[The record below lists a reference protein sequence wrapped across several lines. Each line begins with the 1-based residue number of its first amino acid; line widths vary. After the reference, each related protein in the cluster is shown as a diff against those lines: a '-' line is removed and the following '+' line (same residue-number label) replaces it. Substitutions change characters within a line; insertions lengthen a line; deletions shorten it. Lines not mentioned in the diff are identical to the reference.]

1 MANKNL
7 KNIKI
12 NVNFTAATTRA
23 NIATDESLS
32 TMAGKLSKWYTDL
45 NTNGMFTHSIA
56 TNVPSNAVFTDHTYT
71 NLTLGQGYGTCTTA
85 AATVAKVVTLSG
97 YTLATGGI
105 VTVKFTNSVP
115 ASATM
120 NVNSKGAKKIF
131 YKGAA
136 ITAGIINAGDIVSFM
151 YDGTQ
156 YQVVSLGRDTTY
168 SNMTAATASAAG
180 KAGLV
185 PAPAAGKQTSF
196 LRGDG
201 TWVVP
206 SNTDTKVTQNNSTT
220 NSELRVL
227 LSNSASNTNETNVV
241 NKSANLTMN
250 PSTGVVSINAT
261 EFGGLQIN
269 RPSDGFASVIFR
281 NSSGK
286 LGSVGMNTVNGYLVR
301 HLFSA
306 EGGPGTRITVLDTVN
321 TTFTQTLTTGT
332 ALGTISIGDDTKTI
346 YGPTIP
352 TSLKNPNALTVKG
365 NATTAFTYDGSAAK
379 TLTIKPG
386 TGISVAADTSG
397 NITIG
402 NTVTNTDTKVTG
414 SFLAQSDADVA
425 LFPTL
430 LPAEQTS
437 GVYMIRSIIFEH
449 TVGTTTVDGSAR
461 LVLGNGTQS
470 GYDDNEE
477 GILTLFSKKNGKAYL
492 RSADLDNDA
501 THILPTTGG
510 IILNTGT
517 TSFTQTLTSGTT
529 IGSIKI
535 NGTTTTLYAPTNTN
549 TTYTFAEGSTN
560 GAFSVTPSGGSAT
573 SVKIHGLGSAAYTA
587 STAYVSATTTH
598 SPNTVFAGPSSGT
611 ASATATFRALVAADI
626 PSIPKSKISDFP
638 TAMKNPSTLTVKGNG
653 TSSFTYDGSAAK
665 TLNIKSGTG
674 ISVTSD
680 TSGNITIAN
689 SVTNT
694 DTKVTQSETT
704 TANYRPLIL
713 GATNNTD
720 PTKLTT
726 TATDEVYAADGLYV
740 QPSTGTLFTKQINVT
755 NDIRSAGHYVPYT
768 TGGTAGYYCAIQ
780 FKITATYLDCPI
792 ELTMSDRGSTMMTR
806 VTVRFASANSTDPSL
821 SLIRYRGCGMD
832 VYACKSATSTWQIWV
847 RCPAT
852 YSRLTVHDVYCSHM
866 SKMTISYPNTFM
878 TTSAF
883 TAAIAADGSLATN
896 AKATIGSEYYVG
908 ASTKWVTGRNIN
920 GLVVNGAADRVNYGT
935 CSTAAGTAAK
945 TVACAGYALITGSEI
960 TVKFSNTNTAANPTL
975 NVNSTGAKAI
985 YYRGAAITAGF
996 LAASHTYTFR
1006 YNGSQY
1012 ELVGDIANAVQQ
1024 NSLNVTPT
1032 TNQGIKLPLLLSA
1045 KSAATN
1051 AFTDSTISAV
1061 GCSSITGQ
1069 VSMTGLAWLETNYYT
1084 TAGTP
1089 GRSYATICAEHFRT
1103 TGDGYFVGN
1112 ALSARSL
1119 SKNPKINGVTF
1130 DGTTNMS
1137 ILKPLYSGS
1146 GSATVTL
1153 SETAANYDLLII
1165 TVTNEHGKSTIF
1177 HRTNEQYVRHPYCN
1191 TPNPSQNG
1199 QTLTI
1204 IGSMMT
1210 TVSGT
1215 SLKIEV
1221 SNIIITGSGSTVTAA
1236 SATRTAT
1243 ITEVY
1248 GLKFS

>member
-12 NVNFTAATTRA
+12 NVNFTTATTRA

-45 NTNGMFTHSIA
+45 NTNGMFTYTLGAS
-56 TNVPSNAVFTDHTYT
+56 VPSNAVFTDHTYT
-71 NLTLGQGYGTCTTA
+71 NLTLGQGYGTCATA
-85 AATVAKVVTLSG
+85 AATAAKVVTLSG
-97 YTLATGGI
+97 YTLVTGGI
-105 VTVKFTNSVP
+105 VTVKFTYAVP

-120 NVNSKGAKKIF
+120 NVNSKGAKNIF

-136 ITAGIINAGDIVSFM
+136 ITAGIINAGDVVSFM

-168 SNMTAATASAAG
+168 SNMTAATSSAAG
-180 KAGLV
+180 KSGLV
-185 PAPAAGKQTSF
+185 PAPAAGKQASF

-201 TWVVP
+201 TWAVP
-206 SNTDTKVTQNNSTT
+206 SNTDTKVTQNNSTA

-227 LSNSASNTNETNVV
+227 LSNTASDTNETNVV

-250 PSTGVVSINAT
+250 PSTGVVSINTT

-281 NSSGK
+281 NTNGK

-301 HLFSA
+301 HLFSS
-306 EGGPGTRITVLDTVN
+306 EGGVGERVTVLDTVN
-321 TTFTQTLTTGT
+321 TTFTQTLTSGT
-332 ALGTISIGDDTKTI
+332 ALGTITIGDTAKTI

-352 TSLKNPNALTVKG
+352 TTLKNPTALTVKG

-386 TGISVAADTSG
+386 TGISVTADTSG

-402 NTVTNTDTKVTG
+402 NTVTNTDTKVSST
-414 SFLAQSDADVA
+414 FLAQSDADVA

-449 TVGTTTVDGSAR
+449 TVGTTKVDGSAR

-501 THILPTTGG
+501 THVLPATGG
-510 IILNTGT
+510 TLLNSGT
-517 TSFTQTLTSGTT
+517 TSFTQTLTSGTQ

-549 TTYTFAEGSTN
+549 TTYTFAEGTTN

-587 STAYVSATTTH
+587 STAYVSATTTRT
-598 SPNTVFAGPSSGT
+598 PNTVFAGPSSGT
-611 ASATATFRALVAADI
+611 TAAAPTFRALVAADI
-626 PSIPKSKISDFP
+626 PSITKSKISDFP
-638 TAMKNPSTLTVKGNG
+638 ASLKNPSALTVQGNG
-653 TSSFTYDGSAAK
+653 TASFTYDGSAAK
-665 TLNIKSGTG
+665 TLNIKPGTG

-694 DTKVTQSETT
+694 DTKVTQSVTSAT
-704 TANYRPLIL
+704 NYRPLIL
-713 GATNNTD
+713 GATSNAD
-720 PTKLTT
+720 ATKLTT
-726 TATDEVYAADGLYV
+726 TTTDEVYAADGLYV
-740 QPSTGTLFTKQINVT
+740 QPSTGALFAKQINVT
-755 NDIRSAGHYVPYT
+755 NDIRSTGNYVPYT

-780 FKITATYLDCPI
+780 LKITATYLDCPI
-792 ELTMSDRGSTMMTR
+792 ELTMSDRGSSMMTR
-806 VTVRFASANSTDPSL
+806 VTVRFASADSTDPSL
-821 SLIRYRGCGMD
+821 SLIRYRGYGMD

-847 RCPAT
+847 KCSAT

-866 SKMTISYPNTFM
+866 SKMTISYPGTFM
-878 TTSAF
+878 STSDFTT
-883 TAAIAADGSLATN
+883 AIASGGTLATN
-896 AKATIGSEYYVG
+896 TKATIGTEYYVG
-908 ASTKWVTGRNIN
+908 ASTRWTVGRNIN
-920 GLVVNGAADRVNYGT
+920 GLVVDGSANCVNYGV

-945 TVACAGYALITGSEI
+945 TVACSGYGLITGSEI

-996 LAASHTYTFR
+996 LAATRTYTFR
-1006 YNGSQY
+1006 YNGTQY
-1012 ELVGDIANAVQQ
+1012 ELVGDIANTVQQ
-1024 NSLNVTPT
+1024 NNLGVTTT
-1032 TNQGIKLPLLLSA
+1032 TNQGLKLPLLLSA

-1051 AFTDSTISAV
+1051 AFTDSTNSAV

-1069 VSMTGLAWLETNYYT
+1069 ASMTGLAWLETNYYT
-1084 TAGTP
+1084 TAGTA

-1103 TGDGYFVGN
+1103 TGDGYFVGD

-1130 DGTTNMS
+1130 DGATNMS
-1137 ILKPLYSGS
+1137 ILKALYSGTGAS
-1146 GSATVTL
+1146 TVTL

-1165 TVTNEHGKSTIF
+1165 TVSNASGKNTIF
-1177 HRTNEQYVRHPYCN
+1177 HRTSEQYIRHPYCN
-1191 TPNPSQNG
+1191 TPNPAQSG
-1199 QTLTI
+1199 MTSTI

-1215 SLKIEV
+1215 SLKVEV
-1221 SNIIITGSGSTVTAA
+1221 SNIIITGTSSSVTAT

>member
-201 TWVVP
+201 TWAVP

-227 LSNSASNTNETNVV
+227 LSNSASDTNETNVV
-241 NKSANLTMN
+241 NKSANFTMN

-306 EGGPGTRITVLDTVN
+306 EGGVGTRVTVLDSVN
-321 TTFTQTLTTGT
+321 TSFTQTLTTGT

-365 NATTAFTYDGSAAK
+365 NATTAFTYDGSA
-379 TLTIKPG
+379 T
-386 TGISVAADTSG
+386 
-397 NITIG
+397 
-402 NTVTNTDTKVTG
+402 
-414 SFLAQSDADVA
+414 
-425 LFPTL
+425 
-430 LPAEQTS
+430 
-437 GVYMIRSIIFEH
+437 
-449 TVGTTTVDGSAR
+449 
-461 LVLGNGTQS
+461 
-470 GYDDNEE
+470 
-477 GILTLFSKKNGKAYL
+477 
-492 RSADLDNDA
+492 
-501 THILPTTGG
+501 
-510 IILNTGT
+510 
-517 TSFTQTLTSGTT
+517 
-529 IGSIKI
+529 
-535 NGTTTTLYAPTNTN
+535 
-549 TTYTFAEGSTN
+549 
-560 GAFSVTPSGGSAT
+560 
-573 SVKIHGLGSAAYTA
+573 
-587 STAYVSATTTH
+587 
-598 SPNTVFAGPSSGT
+598 
-611 ASATATFRALVAADI
+611 
-626 PSIPKSKISDFP
+626 
-638 TAMKNPSTLTVKGNG
+638 
-653 TSSFTYDGSAAK
+653 K

-680 TSGNITIAN
+680 TSGNITIAS

-713 GATNNTD
+713 GATNSTD

-1130 DGTTNMS
+1130 DGATNMS
-1137 ILKPLYSGS
+1137 ILKPLYSGT

-1165 TVTNEHGKSTIF
+1165 TVTNAHGKSTIF

-1199 QTLTI
+1199 QTSTI

>member
-1 MANKNL
+1 MA
-7 KNIKI
+7 IKSMP
-12 NVNFTAATTRA
+12 NVKLNVRFTKATTLA
-23 NIATDESLS
+23 NIVSEENIVTSFGKLALWYDKLTTNHAFTNNIGVNIATPGTSDS
-32 TMAGKLSKWYTDL
+32 GKFL
-45 NTNGMFTHSIA
+45 
-56 TNVPSNAVFTDHTYT
+56 
-71 NLTLGQGYGTCTTA
+71 
-85 AATVAKVVTLSG
+85 
-97 YTLATGGI
+97 
-105 VTVKFTNSVP
+105 
-115 ASATM
+115 
-120 NVNSKGAKKIF
+120 
-131 YKGAA
+131 
-136 ITAGIINAGDIVSFM
+136 
-151 YDGTQ
+151 
-156 YQVVSLGRDTTY
+156 
-168 SNMTAATASAAG
+168 
-180 KAGLV
+180 KA
-185 PAPAAGKQTSF
+185 
-196 LRGDG
+196 DG
-201 TWVVP
+201 TWAVP
-206 SNTDTKVTQNNSTT
+206 TNTDTKVTQNNSTA
-220 NSELRVL
+220 NSQLRVL
-227 LSNSASNTNETNVV
+227 LSNSASDTNETNVV

-250 PSTGVVSINAT
+250 PSNGVVSINAV

-281 NSSGK
+281 NTNGK

-306 EGGPGTRITVLDTVN
+306 EGGVGERVTVLDSVN
-321 TTFTQTLTTGT
+321 TSFTQTLTSGT

-352 TSLKNPNALTVKG
+352 ASLKNPNALTVKG

-386 TGISVAADTSG
+386 TGISVTADTSG

-414 SFLAQSDADVA
+414 SFLAQSDADIA

-470 GYDDNEE
+470 GYDNNEE

-501 THILPTTGG
+501 THVLPATGG
-510 IILNTGT
+510 TILNTGT
-517 TSFTQTLTSGTT
+517 TSFAQTLTSGTQ

-535 NGTTTTLYAPTNTN
+535 DGTTTTLYAPTNTN

-587 STAYVSATTTH
+587 STAYVSATATH
-598 SPNTVFAGPSSGT
+598 SPNAVFAGPSSGT
-611 ASATATFRALVAADI
+611 TAAAATFRALVAADI

-638 TAMKNPSTLTVKGNG
+638 TSLKNPNALTVKGNG
-653 TSSFTYDGSAAK
+653 TASFTYDGSAAK

-680 TSGNITIAN
+680 TSGNITIAS

-713 GATNNTD
+713 GATSNAD

-726 TATDEVYAADGLYV
+726 TATDEVYAANGLYV
-740 QPSTGTLFTKQINVT
+740 QPSTGALFAKQINVT
-755 NDIRSAGHYVPYT
+755 NDIRSTGNYVPYT
-768 TGGTAGYYCAIQ
+768 TGGAAGYYCAIQ

-806 VTVRFASANSTDPSL
+806 VTVRFTTADSTDPAL
-821 SLIRYRGCGMD
+821 ALIRYRGGAMD

-847 RCPAT
+847 KCSST

-866 SKMTISYPNTFM
+866 SKMAISYPDTFM
-878 TTSAF
+878 TTSEF
-883 TAAIAADGSLATN
+883 TTAIASGGSLATN
-896 AKATIGSEYYVG
+896 TKATIGAEYYVG
-908 ASTKWVTGRNIN
+908 SSTRWTVGRNIN
-920 GLVVNGAADRVNYGT
+920 GLVVDGSVNRVNYGT

-945 TVACAGYALITGSEI
+945 TVACTGYALITGSEI
-960 TVKFSNTNTAANPTL
+960 TVKFSNTNTAVNPTL

-996 LAASHTYTFR
+996 LTAAHTYTFR

-1012 ELVGDIANAVQQ
+1012 ELVGDIANTVQQ
-1024 NSLNVTPT
+1024 NSLNVNTN
-1032 TNQGIKLPLLLSA
+1032 TNQGLKLPLLLSA

-1051 AFTDSTISAV
+1051 KFTDSTNSAV

-1069 VSMTGLAWLETNYYT
+1069 ASMTGLAWLETNYYT
-1084 TAGTP
+1084 TAGTA
-1089 GRSYATICAEHFRT
+1089 GKSYATICAEHFRT
-1103 TGDGYFVGN
+1103 VGDGYFMGD

-1119 SKNPKINGVTF
+1119 SKNPKINGVAF
-1130 DGTTNMS
+1130 DGATNMS
-1137 ILKPLYSGS
+1137 ILKTLYSGT
-1146 GSATVTL
+1146 GSSTVTL
-1153 SETAANYDLLII
+1153 TDTADNYDLLII
-1165 TVTNEHGKSTIF
+1165 TITNTNGKSTIF

-1191 TPNPSQNG
+1191 TPNPAQSG
-1199 QTLTI
+1199 MTSTI

-1215 SLKIEV
+1215 SLKVEV

>member
-45 NTNGMFTHSIA
+45 NANGMFSYTLGKS
-56 TNVPSNAVFTDHTYT
+56 VPSNAVFTDHTYT

-105 VTVKFTNSVP
+105 VTVKFTHDVP

-120 NVNSKGAKKIF
+120 NVNSTGAKKIF

-136 ITAGIINAGDIVSFM
+136 ITADIIKAGDVVSFM

-168 SNMTAATASAAG
+168 PNMTAATASAAG

-206 SNTDTKVTQNNSTT
+206 SNTDTKVTQNNSTA
-220 NSELRVL
+220 NSQLRVL
-227 LSNSASNTNETNVV
+227 LSNSASDTNETNVV

-281 NSSGK
+281 NTNGK

-306 EGGPGTRITVLDTVN
+306 EGGVGERVTVLDSVN
-321 TTFTQTLTTGT
+321 
-332 ALGTISIGDDTKTI
+332 
-346 YGPTIP
+346 
-352 TSLKNPNALTVKG
+352 
-365 NATTAFTYDGSAAK
+365 
-379 TLTIKPG
+379 
-386 TGISVAADTSG
+386 
-397 NITIG
+397 
-402 NTVTNTDTKVTG
+402 
-414 SFLAQSDADVA
+414 
-425 LFPTL
+425 
-430 LPAEQTS
+430 
-437 GVYMIRSIIFEH
+437 
-449 TVGTTTVDGSAR
+449 
-461 LVLGNGTQS
+461 
-470 GYDDNEE
+470 
-477 GILTLFSKKNGKAYL
+477 
-492 RSADLDNDA
+492 
-501 THILPTTGG
+501 
-510 IILNTGT
+510 
-517 TSFTQTLTSGTT
+517 TSFTQTLTAGTQ

-587 STAYVSATTTH
+587 STAYVSATAKH
-598 SPNTVFAGPSSGT
+598 SPNAVFAGPSSGT
-611 ASATATFRALVAADI
+611 TAAVATFRALVAADI

-638 TAMKNPSTLTVKGNG
+638 TSLKNPNALTVKGNG
-653 TSSFTYDGSAAK
+653 TASFTYDGSAAK
-665 TLNIKSGTG
+665 TLNIKPGTG

-694 DTKVTQSETT
+694 DTKVTQSKTT

-713 GATNNTD
+713 GVTSNAD

-740 QPSTGTLFTKQINVT
+740 QPSTGALFAKQINVT
-755 NDIRSAGHYVPYT
+755 NDIRSTGNYVPYT

-780 FKITATYLDCPI
+780 FKITAIYLDCPI

-806 VTVRFASANSTDPSL
+806 VTVRFTSADSTDPSL
-821 SLIRYRGCGMD
+821 SLIRYRGAGMD

-847 RCPAT
+847 RCPSR

-866 SKMTISYPNTFM
+866 SKMTISHPDTFM

-883 TAAIAADGSLATN
+883 TTAIASGGSLATN
-896 AKATIGSEYYVG
+896 TKATIGTEYYVG
-908 ASTKWVTGRNIN
+908 SSTRWTVGRNIN
-920 GLVVNGAADRVNYGT
+920 GLVVDGGANRVNYGT

-945 TVACAGYALITGSEI
+945 TVACTGYALITGSEI

-996 LAASHTYTFR
+996 LTAAHTYTFR

-1012 ELVGDIANAVQQ
+1012 ELVGDIANTVQQ
-1024 NSLNVTPT
+1024 NSLNINTN

-1051 AFTDSTISAV
+1051 KFTDSTNSAV
-1061 GCSSITGQ
+1061 GCSSITSQ

-1084 TAGTP
+1084 TAGTA
-1089 GRSYATICAEHFRT
+1089 GKSYATICAEHFRT
-1103 TGDGYFVGN
+1103 VGDGYFMGD

-1119 SKNPKINGVTF
+1119 SKNPKINGVAF
-1130 DGTTNMS
+1130 DGATNMS
-1137 ILKPLYSGS
+1137 ILKTLYSGT
-1146 GSATVTL
+1146 GSSTVTL
-1153 SETAANYDLLII
+1153 TDTANNYDLLII
-1165 TVTNEHGKSTIF
+1165 TITNTNGKSTIF
-1177 HRTNEQYVRHPYCN
+1177 HRTSEQHVRHPYCN
-1191 TPNPSQNG
+1191 TPNPSQSG
-1199 QTLTI
+1199 MTSTI

-1215 SLKIEV
+1215 SLKVEV
-1221 SNIIITGSGSTVTAA
+1221 SNIIITGRGSTVTAA

>member
-45 NTNGMFTHSIA
+45 NTNGMFSYTLGKS
-56 TNVPSNAVFTDHTYT
+56 VPSNAVFTDHTYT

-85 AATVAKVVTLSG
+85 AATAAKVVTLSG

-120 NVNSKGAKKIF
+120 NVNSTGAKNIF

-136 ITAGIINAGDIVSFM
+136 IDAGIINAGDIVSFM

-206 SNTDTKVTQNNSTT
+206 SNTDTKVTQNNSTA
-220 NSELRVL
+220 NSQLRVL
-227 LSNSASNTNETNVV
+227 LSNSASDTNETNVV

-301 HLFSA
+301 HLFSP

-321 TTFTQTLTTGT
+321 TTFTQTLTSGT

-352 TSLKNPNALTVKG
+352 TSLKNPNTLTVKG

-470 GYDDNEE
+470 GYDNNEE

-492 RSADLDNDA
+492 RSADLNNDA
-501 THILPTTGG
+501 THVLPATGG
-510 IILNTGT
+510 TILNTGT

-587 STAYVSATTTH
+587 STAYVSATATH

-611 ASATATFRALVAADI
+611 ASAAAAFRALVAADI

-638 TAMKNPSTLTVKGNG
+638 TAMKNPSALTVKGNG

-665 TLNIKSGTG
+665 TLNIKPGTG

-680 TSGNITIAN
+680 TSGNITIAS

-713 GATNNTD
+713 GATSNAD

-726 TATDEVYAADGLYV
+726 TTTNEVYAAAGLYV
-740 QPSTGTLFTKQINVT
+740 QPSTGTLFTKQINVI

-768 TGGTAGYYCAIQ
+768 TGGAAGYYCAIQ

-792 ELTMSDRGSTMMTR
+792 ELTISDRGSTMMTR
-806 VTVRFASANSTDPSL
+806 VTVRFTSADSTDPSL

-847 RCPAT
+847 RCPAA

-883 TAAIAADGSLATN
+883 TTAIASGGSLATN

-908 ASTKWVTGRNIN
+908 ASTRWITGRNIN
-920 GLVVNGAADRVNYGT
+920 GLVVNGSADHVNYGT

-945 TVACAGYALITGSEI
+945 AVACAGYALITGSEI
-960 TVKFSNTNTAANPTL
+960 TVKFSNTNTASNPTL

-1012 ELVGDIANAVQQ
+1012 ELVGDIANTVQQ
-1024 NSLNVTPT
+1024 NSLNINTN

-1051 AFTDSTISAV
+1051 TFTDSTNSAV

-1069 VSMTGLAWLETNYYT
+1069 VSMTGLAWLETSYYT
-1084 TAGTP
+1084 TAGTA
-1089 GRSYATICAEHFRT
+1089 GKSYATICAEHFRT
-1103 TGDGYFVGN
+1103 VGHGYFMGD

-1119 SKNPKINGVTF
+1119 SKNPKINGVAF
-1130 DGTTNMS
+1130 DGATNMS
-1137 ILKPLYSGS
+1137 ILKPLYSGT

-1153 SETAANYDLLII
+1153 SETATNYDLLII
-1165 TVTNEHGKSTIF
+1165 TVTNAHGKSTIF
-1177 HRTNEQYVRHPYCN
+1177 HRTNEQYVRHPYCD

-1199 QTLTI
+1199 KASTI

-1215 SLKIEV
+1215 SLKVEV
-1221 SNIIITGSGSTVTAA
+1221 SNIIITGNGSTVTAA